1 VQSGVEIS
9 VSTNGFYVI
18 ESQANKFYTIREVKY
33 AVLDAGNTSLRN
45 IYLRPYAR
53 SYKFNVANESSI
65 THLGKLGYSNNIAIG
80 TDGYIY
86 YTGLLQQVQYIVDG
100 YEPDIQDYS
109 GQRAT
114 GAIIE
119 TLPPLPYEF
128 SCTLTITTNNG
139 VNLSD
144 VSNNVQSTV
153 INYIESLNVGQSI
166 VLSQIVANVMQVSGV
181 QSVNI
186 TSPTSAT
193 QIITLLPNEKAIT
206 SANNISVA

>member
-1 VQSGVEIS
+1 
-9 VSTNGFYVI
+9 
-18 ESQANKFYTIREVKY
+18 
-33 AVLDAGNTSLRN
+33 
-45 IYLRPYAR
+45 
-53 SYKFNVANESSI
+53 
-65 THLGKLGYSNNIAIG
+65 
-80 TDGYIY
+80 
-86 YTGLLQQVQYIVDG
+86 VQYIVDG
-100 YEPDIQDYS
+100 YEPDIQDYG

-128 SCTLTITTNNG
+128 SCSLTITTNSG

-153 INYIESLNVGQSI
+153 INYIESLNVGQAI
-166 VLSQIVANVMQVSGV
+166 ILSQIVANVMQVSGV